1 MQKIIEKQ
9 CDYVISLKGNQES
22 LYDDVRLYFETALQ
36 EPELYSI
43 AHTST
48 LEKGHGRVE
57 KREYY
62 FTQDVEWIE
71 NRSDWA
77 NLNAIGM
84 VRSTRIV
91 EGEKKNGIAIFYC
104 ILDRCDRFCKG
115 SQKAL
120 GH

>member
-1 MQKIIEKQ
+1 M
-9 CDYVISLKGNQES
+9 
-22 LYDDVRLYFETALQ
+22 
-36 EPELYSI
+36 
-43 AHTST
+43 
-48 LEKGHGRVE
+48 E

-91 EGEKKNGIAIFYC
+91 EGEKRTELRYFIASLTDVIDFARQSESTGALKTRC
-104 ILDRCDRFCKG
+104 IGVWMWILTKIAAGCGWTTVAKT
-115 SQKAL
+115 SQ
-120 GH
+120 